1 VEKRQWFQPV
11 VDCGVFC
18 VQPQNFWVNYVWLCT
33 IMYVYIY
40 ICIICLVMYVHIL
53 SHIYLL
59 NLKITFA
66 CSSSQA
72 FFHLPFPQKW
82 ESWHEKYL

>member
-40 ICIICLVMYVHIL
+40 MNDFFMGLSSTIHFLRWFMLV
-53 SHIYLL
+53 S
-59 NLKITFA
+59 
-66 CSSSQA
+66 
-72 FFHLPFPQKW
+72 
-82 ESWHEKYL
+82 